1 MGLFDH
7 VKIAGAKQVLAY
19 IEKDPDTNIIKIVD
33 WMIKFNVAG
42 AKHND
47 DLLNVRAHLDKKDSS
62 WYRLVKSLWT
72 DIDTGVRK
80 KIFETLVI
88 NVGLARQSEKKKND
102 DDLPMGIMLDQT
114 GATDGATDGAFQIK
128 RLPPASPMTA
138 DEYDMCVRKNKRRGV
153 FAYIFTGGAGSI
165 STRDLRVL
173 ARIHQD
179 CVFVMMMEAGDV
191 DEQFADSCFA
201 ARNIV
206 PMVSRRGCGAA
217 CEILR
222 QRRLAYGVY
231 EKCSAMNADELSGD
245 GFADEM
251 VAAGAKLVWI
261 FEDESV
267 SSQAGAAGDEFYE
280 KIKLQ
285 RNTKPVLIVDFIHEE
300 QFLGGRI
307 SGRE

>member
-1 MGLFDH
+1 MSLFDQ

-33 WMIKFNVAG
+33 WMIRFNVAG

-47 DLLNVRAHLDKKDSS
+47 DLLNVRAHLDQKDSS
-62 WYRLVKSLWT
+62 WYRLVRSLWT
-72 DIDTGVRK
+72 DIDNGVRK
-80 KIFETLVI
+80 RIFENLVI
-88 NVGLARQSEKKKND
+88 NVGLSRQSEKN
-102 DDLPMGIMLDQT
+102 DDLPMGIMLDQREDAA
-114 GATDGATDGAFQIK
+114 GNEGGLKIR
-128 RLPPASPMTA
+128 RLPPASPLTA

-153 FAYIFTGGAGSI
+153 YAYIFTGGTGSI

-206 PMVSRRGCGAA
+206 PMISRQGCSAA
-217 CEILR
+217 CDILR

-231 EKCSAMNADELSGD
+231 EKICRENADELSSD

-251 VAAGAKLVWI
+251 VAAGVKLVWL
-261 FEDESV
+261 FEDESED
-267 SSQAGAAGDEFYE
+267 SLPGAAGDEFYE
-280 KIKLQ
+280 KIKMQ
-285 RNTKPVLIVDFIHEE
+285 RNSKPVLIVDFIHEE